1 MNVLYALYVPYPCIA
16 TILYCVGLIRIIK
29 YEYIIPYR
37 KIVKKHTESLLV
49 AIKEFG
55 LDINSEKNMYEC
67 MFMYHEQNARQNHI
81 HSFVL

>member
-1 MNVLYALYVPYPCIA
+1 MLYTLYVPYPSIA
-16 TILYCVGLIRIIK
+16 TISYCVGLIRIIK

-37 KIVKKHTESLLV
+37 KTIKKYTESLLV

-67 MFMYHEQNARQNHI
+67 MFMYHNRNT
-81 HSFVL
+81 